1 MHRRA
6 VVRAV
11 GGLLG
16 GTVAA
21 SGPATSAAQQTPSEG
36 DRTNPEPQPTGG
48 PSDAFAPLGSLAV
61 PGAREA
67 VVGADGTTVYVA
79 VGDGF
84 AIVDVGEPTA
94 PRLVGERRELL
105 ADAAGGPL
113 TGIQDVAVD
122 GDRLLVVGPA
132 HPDEEAVKAALLYD
146 VSDPAAPRRLAVHQA
161 DYPIHNAALRSNRA
175 YLTANDGQDN
185 RLEIVDV
192 EGAGAGSAVLGQ
204 WSLDAAAEA
213 WTDVPSSLVP
223 LHDVRIHDDV
233 AYCSYWDGGTWLVDV
248 SDPSSPT
255 AVGHVGE
262 RSAAELSAVEDPDRE
277 YTELPG
283 NHHSSAVD
291 ESGTLLAI
299 GREAW
304 DADGDGT
311 GGPGGIDLVDVT
323 DPGAPEHRSNI
334 APPPTPDPG
343 RRGTWTTAHNFCLRN
358 GVLYSAWYQGG
369 VRVHDVAE
377 PGSPRELAAWRDA
390 EATRFWTVQRA
401 GPGLVASS
409 MGTDGGD
416 AGLYTFP
423 LPEDESGPT
432 ETTTPSRAVTATP
445 GLGGFGLVTAAAGG
459 GLAWLLARRRQ
470 G

>member
-1 MHRRA
+1 MDRRD
-6 VVRAV
+6 VLRAV
-11 GGLLG
+11 GSLLG
-16 GTVAA
+16 GTIAA
-21 SGPATSAAQQTPSEG
+21 GGAATSAAGRKPSEG
-36 DRTNPEPQPTGG
+36 DRTDSNPQPSGG
-48 PSDAFAPLGSLAV
+48 TADAFAPLGSLAV

-67 VVGADGTTVYVA
+67 VVGPDGTTVYVA

-94 PRLVGERRELL
+94 PRIVGERRELL

-113 TGIQDVAVD
+113 SGIQDVAVD

-146 VSDPAAPRRLAVHQA
+146 VSDPAAPRRLAVHRA
-161 DYPIHNAALRSNRA
+161 DYPIHNAALRSGRA

-185 RLEIVDV
+185 RLEVV
-192 EGAGAGSAVLGQ
+192 EVGGEGAGSAVLGE
-204 WSLDAAAEA
+204 WSPATVDEA
-213 WTDVPSSLVP
+213 WTDVPSSIVP
-223 LHDVRIHDDV
+223 LHDVRLRDDV

-255 AVGHVGE
+255 AVGHAGE
-262 RSAAELSAVEDPDRE
+262 RSAAELSAVEDPDLE

-311 GGPGGIDLVDVT
+311 GGPGGIDLFDVT
-323 DPGAPEHRSNI
+323 DPGAPRHRSNI

-343 RRGTWTTAHNFCLRN
+343 RRGTWTTAHNFCLRD

-369 VRVHDVAE
+369 VRVHDVSE

-390 EATRFWTVQRA
+390 EATRFWTAQRA
-401 GPGLVASS
+401 RAGLVASS
-409 MGTDGGD
+409 MGTDAGD

-423 LPEDESGPT
+423 LPEAEADPT
-432 ETTTPSRAVTATP
+432 ETTTTPGAITATP
-445 GLGGFGLVTAAAGG
+445 GLDGFGVVTAVVAGG
-459 GLAWLLARRRQ
+459 IAGLLARRL